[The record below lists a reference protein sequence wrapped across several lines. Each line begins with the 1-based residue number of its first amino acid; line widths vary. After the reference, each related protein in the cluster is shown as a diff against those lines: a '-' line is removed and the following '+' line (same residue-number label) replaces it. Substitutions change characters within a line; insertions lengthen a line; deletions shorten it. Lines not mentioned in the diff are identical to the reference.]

1 MALSMAI
8 LFAIHYYILEP
19 TNFSSFS
26 DTLRYFISALA
37 TVLAVVVSFNTMA
50 LRNQLNNMPINMGR
64 LNSQLDKIA
73 NLLQPALGRNSDAAG
88 PSGHDDRGGK
98 PALYYTDALE
108 ALMNDTREKT
118 DSLAQ
123 NGQKT
128 KSNDDNNDQNVY
140 KKFIGH
146 IDCKLEMYRKHKS
159 AFFLVSISTTA
170 FVQHLR
176 FAPHFNKSNQTED
189 LFETAKRL
197 HVMRNIATR
206 IFIRNSLTKLSLEML
221 AFTIPIIAFAA
232 IISAISNYGSYNTVF
247 LRVLFAASM
256 STVLLPF
263 ILFFIRTMPVLQLI
277 AGSSSI
283 PFARE
288 KK

>member
-8 LFAIHYYILEP
+8 LFAIYYHILEP
-19 TNFSSFS
+19 ANFSSFS

-37 TVLAVVVSFNTMA
+37 TVLAVVVSFNTLA
-50 LRNQLNNMPINMGR
+50 LRNHLNNMPTNMER

-73 NLLQPALGRNSDAAG
+73 NLLQPVFARNSGAASL
-88 PSGHDDRGGK
+88 PEHDDRGGK

-108 ALMNDTREKT
+108 ALMNDTRKKAE
-118 DSLAQ
+118 SLAQ

-128 KSNDDNNDQNVY
+128 KSSDDNQDIY
-140 KKFIGH
+140 SKFMGQ
-146 IDCKLEMYRKHKS
+146 IDCTLEMYRRHKS

-170 FVQHLR
+170 FVQHMR
-176 FAPHFNKSNQTED
+176 FAPQFNKNKQTED

-197 HVMRNIATR
+197 HVMRNIAAR

-263 ILFFIRTMPVLQLI
+263 ILLFIRTMPVLQLI
-277 AGSSSI
+277 GGSSSI
-283 PFARE
+283 PFARQGQ
-288 KK
+288 